1 LTKYGQNPKD
11 AINYSGQAF
20 ESFLRHIGN
29 LKDVDLTKKNG
40 ILEVANELKG
50 KNVILEEHRKM
61 SEFLSAFRNPAD
73 HGIHKEIL
81 EHWVVEKDSSLEVV
95 LLFLTAMR
103 SYYGYALNKELI
115 L

>member
-1 LTKYGQNPKD
+1 
-11 AINYSGQAF
+11 
-20 ESFLRHIGN
+20 
-29 LKDVDLTKKNG
+29 
-40 ILEVANELKG
+40 
-50 KNVILEEHRKM
+50 M

-81 EHWVVEKDSSLEVV
+81 EHWVVEKDSSREVV

-103 SYYGYALNKELI
+103 SYYRFAINKELI